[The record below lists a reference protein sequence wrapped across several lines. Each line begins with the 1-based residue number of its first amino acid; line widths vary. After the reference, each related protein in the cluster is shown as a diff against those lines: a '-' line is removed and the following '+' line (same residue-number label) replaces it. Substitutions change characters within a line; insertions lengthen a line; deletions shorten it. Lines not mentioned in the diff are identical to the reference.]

1 MTPASSKT
9 QIIWLEDRI
18 DGLEKRLKEVE
29 RLNKP
34 PTKLLAIPEVLRQA
48 GWMPNPLLFD
58 HGGEHGQCVSLYDYN
73 YLRAKAVELT
83 KFQLERA
90 AANEQNRPLTDEQ
103 IKECSYDAEGFM
115 ISREAAM
122 RNVEK
127 AHGIGEKE

>member
-48 GWMPNPLLFD
+48 GWMPKPLLFD

-73 YLRAKAVELT
+73 YLRATAVELT

>member
-9 QIIWLEDRI
+9 MIIWLEDRV

-34 PTKLLAIPEVLRQA
+34 PTKLLAIPK
-48 GWMPNPLLFD
+48 PLLFD

-73 YLRAKAVELT
+73 YLRATAVELT

-127 AHGIGEKE
+127 AHGIGKKE